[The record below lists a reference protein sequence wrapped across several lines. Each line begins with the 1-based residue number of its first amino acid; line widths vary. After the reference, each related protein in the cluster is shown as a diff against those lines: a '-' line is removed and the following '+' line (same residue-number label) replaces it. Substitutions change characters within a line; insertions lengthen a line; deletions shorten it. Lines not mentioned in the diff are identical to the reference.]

1 MIQRRTILQASA
13 IFLGASA
20 LAAPA
25 LASYKNEYRLSLP
38 VGPGT
43 TWYQGAENFA
53 RLVAE
58 KTDKRINIKV
68 YPGSSLV
75 QGAQDRELTALRQG
89 LIDVLVGTTVNWSGT
104 VKDFNAFS
112 LPFTFPSEKAVD
124 AVLQSDA
131 LNQDFYNIVRKAG
144 MEPLASAEYG
154 FIQPINSKRDLRAE
168 QDFKGLK
175 MRVVATPIQQEVMQA
190 FGANPTTMSFADVQA
205 ALSTGAVDGLTLTE
219 EQFLVY
225 KFHTAG
231 LKHLTRANLYNELIH
246 FNIANPVWKSW
257 SPEDQE
263 KVREAAKEAAEQMT
277 ASVRAAYRSNDAAL
291 KAVGVEVVELTP
303 EEQAAWIAATRPVYD
318 KWKKQTNPALIDK
331 IEAAINTP

>member
-1 MIQRRTILQASA
+1 MIQRRTVLKASTVFMA
-13 IFLGASA
+13 ASA
-20 LAAPA
+20 LAGKA
-25 LASYKNEYRLSLP
+25 LASYKSEYRLSLP

-53 RLVAE
+53 RLVAD
-58 KTDKRINIKV
+58 KTGQRINIKV

-89 LIDVLVGTTVNWSGT
+89 LIDVLVGTSVNWSGT

-112 LPFTFPSEKAVD
+112 LPFTFPSEQAVD
-124 AVLQSDA
+124 AVLQSEA
-131 LNQDFYNIVRKAG
+131 LNQDFYSIVRKAG
-144 MEPLASAEYG
+144 MEPLASGEYG
-154 FIQPINSKRDLRAE
+154 FIQPINSKRHLRAQ
-168 QDFKGLK
+168 QDFNGLK

-225 KFHTAG
+225 KFYSTG
-231 LKHLTRANLYNELIH
+231 LKHITRANLYNELIH
-246 FNIANPVWKSW
+246 FSIANPVWKSW
-257 SPEDQE
+257 SAEDQA
-263 KVREAAKEAAEQMT
+263 KVREAAQEAAQHMT
-277 ASVRAAYRSNDAAL
+277 ASVREAYKKSNAAL
-291 KAVGVEVVELTP
+291 QAVGVEVVELTP
-303 EEQAAWIAATRPVYD
+303 QEQAAWMEVTRPVYE

-331 IEAAINTP
+331 IEAAIKNA